1 MVNRNIRLKI
11 KKMDN
16 RGSAMITAIVV
27 GVVMAVFCLSLL
39 LVTYTLYA
47 QTAKRNALIQCKY
60 AAGSMADLLEE
71 ELKDT
76 SSDLNNKLEGEMRHQ
91 KEDGSFT
98 GTWVAEGNSSSEA
111 DEVIEY
117 SMDYTGGETALKAY
131 DFDVSF
137 KYTKVGDTA
146 SDAGGETIDYDGQFN
161 DKDDADES
169 EWDEM
174 VGADGAS
181 AGGYNV
187 TMEVTCSRG
196 DTVYVVKKTIQGVTF
211 IDE

>member
-1 MVNRNIRLKI
+1 MTKHTIRLKF

-47 QTAKRNALIQCKY
+47 QTAKRNALIQCRY
-60 AAGSMADLLEE
+60 AAGSMADLLEQ

-76 SSDLNNKLEGEMRHQ
+76 TSDLNNKLEGEMRHQ
-91 KEDGSFT
+91 KDDGSFT
-98 GTWVAEGNSSSEA
+98 GTWVSEGNTSSEA

-117 SMDYTGGETALKAY
+117 RMDYTGSETALKAY

-137 KYTKVGDTA
+137 KYTKVGDTT
-146 SDAGGETIDYDGQFN
+146 SDAGSESIDYDGQFN
-161 DKDDADES
+161 DKSQADES

-174 VGADGAS
+174 VGADGAE

-196 DTVYVVKKTIQGVTF
+196 DTVYVVKKEVQGVTF

>member
-1 MVNRNIRLKI
+1 
-11 KKMDN
+11 MDN

-27 GVVMAVFCLSLL
+27 GVIMAVFCLSLL

-60 AAGSMADLLEE
+60 AAGSMAQLLEE
-71 ELKDT
+71 ELKDPT
-76 SSDLNNKLEGEMRHQ
+76 SDLNNKLEAEMRHQ
-91 KEDGSFT
+91 KDDGSFT
-98 GTWVAEGNSSSEA
+98 GTWAPAGNSSSEA
-111 DEVIEY
+111 DDVLAY
-117 SMDYTGGETALKAY
+117 RMDYSGDESAFKAY
-131 DFDVSF
+131 AFDVSF
-137 KYTKVGDTA
+137 KYTKVGDTE

-161 DKDDADES
+161 DKTQADET

-174 VGADGAS
+174 VGADGAG

-196 DTVYVVKKTIQGVTF
+196 DTVYVVKKDVQGVTF
-211 IDE
+211 ADE